1 MPEPDASAG
10 YQSAP
15 KMPEQYQPVPKMPE
29 PDTSQRQKLKIVS
42 KTKIDLR
49 TITIL
54 NKTNC
59 KENKI
64 TPTVMDRAKD
74 PLK

>member
-1 MPEPDASAG
+1 MPVRAKHARAG
-10 YQSAP
+10 
-15 KMPEQYQPVPKMPE
+15 YQPVPKMPE